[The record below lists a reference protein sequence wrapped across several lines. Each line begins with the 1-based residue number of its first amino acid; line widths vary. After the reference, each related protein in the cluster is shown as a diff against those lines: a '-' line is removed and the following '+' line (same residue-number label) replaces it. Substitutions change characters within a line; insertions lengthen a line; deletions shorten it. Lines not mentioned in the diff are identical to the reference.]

1 MIKCRGRMNR
11 AMDGAKSCPSPGCSI
26 SSVLSRINEF
36 ISCRLRGLRSIV
48 VPPQMGMLFFNKH
61 RIFLPRSS
69 CSDDR
74 FVLVIQ
80 FSERPQCLETSYWRW
95 YLNIAYECLDRRKLF
110 PLSPFRHGLIY
121 GSLLEVKPR
130 QLTGHGSF
138 KEGVLQIEEK

>member
-1 MIKCRGRMNR
+1 MVAWIEPWMVLNPVLHLDVASVPFYRESTNL
-11 AMDGAKSCPSPGCSI
+11 SP
-26 SSVLSRINEF
+26 VVWEAWDLSLSHRRWACF
-36 ISCRLRGLRSIV
+36 
-48 VPPQMGMLFFNKH
+48 FFNKH